1 MTVLDHPHIDQP
13 NSSAPQSK
21 AKPTEP
27 IAIRWSTVVLQNGG
41 LFIAWG
47 LLTVVFS
54 LLSPDVFASIDNF
67 RALFST
73 QSVMLVL
80 AIGFLPPLVCGD
92 LDLTPPAT
100 AGVVMVVTATLN
112 TNHGWPI
119 IGAIAL
125 GVGLGLAVGVVNSI
139 LVVLLG
145 VDSIVATLGMSTL
158 LGGVA
163 LGIGALPIPVRS
175 HALVTV
181 MTHPIIG
188 FQTAFFL
195 ALGVC
200 TVAWFV
206 LSHMPTGR
214 RIFFV
219 GAGRSTARLSGI
231 AVARLRATA
240 LMTSSLIAALAGVM
254 MLGLFG
260 SATATTAPP
269 LLLPALA
276 SVFLGATAVT
286 PGRFNVWGTFGA
298 VYFLVF
304 GIAGLETQGISGWVS
319 QVFYGGSLIVA
330 VVLSRLGRLRHATS

>member
-1 MTVLDHPHIDQP
+1 MSVLDQPGLDQ
-13 NSSAPQSK
+13 SAPSEAQVS
-21 AKPTEP
+21 AKTTAP
-27 IAIRWSTVVLQNGG
+27 IARRWPAVLLQNGG

-80 AIGFLPPLVCGD
+80 AVGFLPPLVCGD

-112 TNHGWPI
+112 TDHGWPI

-125 GVGLGLAVGVVNSI
+125 GVALGLAIGVVNSI

-145 VDSIVATLGMSTL
+145 VDSIVVTLGMSTL

-163 LGIGALPIPVRS
+163 LGIAALPIPVRS
-175 HALVTV
+175 DALVTA
-181 MTHPIIG
+181 MTRPIVG

-200 TVAWFV
+200 AVMWFV

-214 RIFFV
+214 RLFFV
-219 GAGRSTARLSGI
+219 GAARSTARLSGI
-231 AVARLRATA
+231 AVGRLRASA
-240 LMTSSLIAALAGVM
+240 LVTSSLIAALAGVM

-260 SATATTAPP
+260 SATASTAPP

-286 PGRFNVWGTFGA
+286 PGRFNVWGTFAA

-304 GIAGLETQGISGWVS
+304 GIAGLETQGVSGWVS

-330 VVLSRLGRLRHATS
+330 VVLSRIGGLRSSTS